1 MFEFGAQRLG
11 NDIEVLGLDSH
22 DHNIV
27 LGKVKSNLLQSANNL
42 NTKIV
47 MELQARTSIGFD
59 YSELLGFKIIV

>member
-1 MFEFGAQRLG
+1 MFEFGTQRLG

-22 DHNIV
+22 DYNIV

-42 NTKIV
+42 HTKIM

-59 YSELLGFKIIV
+59 YRELVGIKTTI